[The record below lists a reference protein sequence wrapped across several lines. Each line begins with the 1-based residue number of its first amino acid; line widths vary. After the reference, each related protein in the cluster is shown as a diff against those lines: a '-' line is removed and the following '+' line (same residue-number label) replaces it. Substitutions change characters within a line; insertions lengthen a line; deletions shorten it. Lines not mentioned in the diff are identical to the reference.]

1 MATDFALTGESGY
14 LEGVGTERLMAEK
27 MKACALRLK
36 AEEYASRMK
45 YYSYGDIVGFC
56 KSYRKLL
63 PQLEN
68 VRKKYEGKMEEAAP
82 RIRRMD

>member
-1 MATDFALTGESGY
+1 MDESAARECIG
-14 LEGVGTERLMAEK
+14 LAQTARLMAEK

-82 RIRRMD
+82 GFGVWIDHI